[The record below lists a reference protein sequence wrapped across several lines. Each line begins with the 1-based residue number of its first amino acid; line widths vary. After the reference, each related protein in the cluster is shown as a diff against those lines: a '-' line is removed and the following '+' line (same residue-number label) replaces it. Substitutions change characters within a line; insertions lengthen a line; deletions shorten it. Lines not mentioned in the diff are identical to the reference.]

1 MIVVVMGVAG
11 SGKTRIGT
19 MLAGQ
24 LGWPFLDA
32 DDFHP
37 PANIAKMAAGIPLDD
52 ADRIPWL
59 EAIHAKLT
67 KIENAVLACSALKER
82 YRQRLGAGLDVRFV
96 YLRATRELIAA
107 RLRERRGHFFAPELI
122 ESQFEALEEPGDA
135 LVVDAAQAAATI
147 VKELVRTLSVIK

>member
-82 YRQRLGAGLDVRFV
+82 YRQRFGAGLDVRFV